1 MKTRFTAIVLVAAV
15 ARNSIAAIVTDAGL
29 KHAQEAQRHDSGI
42 TPKLENVASDKG
54 FFGPPFPADYP
65 HDSQPVLAP
74 DMARLKRDGIYPKV
88 QESGFLDHDYVK
100 DENGDGGEWKAQMDY
115 DESRVKVS
123 EEERL
128 NEKRKKEAEREREAY
143 EKAQKEAE
151 EARAAADKAKKEAEA
166 SDKDAKEKEDA
177 KDASEKSEASNKKA
191 AEEAKHKAAEK
202 AAEEE
207 TIEHDQEALEK
218 KVKEAEEKFQDQQK
232 AYEQCKKDYDEAK
245 AELEELKKKLAALEG
260 DVSASSTHLLAG
272 SQDTERLRSQALA
285 AKARTKAAS
294 AALSAA
300 SEKFA
305 KAETARTMQKMQT
318 DRTEEAAKKQNEY
331 LENAKAKMEA
341 AKASLRKIRGF
352 DPKADPTPRS
362 SAAAGTASRFLIA
375 LLSLRLLM

>member
-1 MKTRFTAIVLVAAV
+1 MKSFLPLLVCAAAPPHNVLAAV
-15 ARNSIAAIVTDAGL
+15 VTEAGL
-29 KHAQEAQRHDSGI
+29 KHAHTAGI
-42 TPKLENVASDKG
+42 DPKLENVASDKG

-74 DMARLKRDGIYPKV
+74 DMVKVKRDGVYPKV
-88 QESGFLDHDYVK
+88 QESGFLDHDFVK
-100 DENGDGGEWKAQMDY
+100 DENGDGGEWKAQMEY

-128 NEKRKKEAEREREAY
+128 NEKREEEAKREREAL
-143 EKAQKEAE
+143 EKAKKEAE
-151 EARAAADKAKKEAEA
+151 EARAAADKAKKEADA
-166 SDKDAKEKEDA
+166 SEKASRAKDDA
-177 KDASEKSEASNKKA
+177 KDASEKSEAKNMKA
-191 AEEAKHKAAEK
+191 AEEAKHKAG
-202 AAEEE
+202 EEE
-207 TIEHDQEALEK
+207 TMKHDQEALQK